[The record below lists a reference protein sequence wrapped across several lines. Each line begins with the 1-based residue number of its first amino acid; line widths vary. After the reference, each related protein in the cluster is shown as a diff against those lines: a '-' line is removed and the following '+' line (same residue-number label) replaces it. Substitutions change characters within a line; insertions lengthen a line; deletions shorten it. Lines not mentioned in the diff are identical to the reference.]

1 MNNRKKGAVE
11 LSINTIVI
19 VVIGI
24 TLLTLG
30 LKWITG
36 MMGKITT
43 QTEGLTDASD
53 RMIMDIFEDTE
64 KSISTAA
71 NVYTVKSGRTLKDIR
86 VILRNNAPAQYPLSY
101 TLEPTI
107 MPIGLT
113 ATDIVGNPPGTGA
126 MKWDTSSILV
136 NSGKGLSDIILFD
149 TSGLLLG
156 DYKFNAL
163 IQCGECPIEGD
174 RHQFIVTII

>member
-53 RMIMDIFEDTE
+53 RMIMEIFEDTE

-71 NVYTVKSGRTLKDIR
+71 NAYTIKSGKTLSDIR
-86 VILRNNAPAQYPLSY
+86 MILRNNAPGEFSLSY
-101 TLEPTI
+101 IIEPSI
-107 MPIGLT
+107 MPTGLT
-113 ATDIVGNPPGTGA
+113 NND
-126 MKWDTSSILV
+126 
-136 NSGKGLSDIILFD
+136 
-149 TSGLLLG
+149 
-156 DYKFNAL
+156 
-163 IQCGECPIEGD
+163 
-174 RHQFIVTII
+174 